1 MRTQNFPNCCTTDI
15 ITGLGTSANSSA
27 NSGNGWSLQEVY
39 NYLHNTMSR
48 NRNGAM
54 ITAIATHQQTNFIKV
69 ARILGW
75 REGPWAKS
83 TAHRNTRTKLFY
95 WLVTDGIPAD
105 AREELAKLVAKQ
117 NKA

>member
-1 MRTQNFPNCCTTDI
+1 MQTQGFPGCCTTDI
-15 ITGLGTSANSSA
+15 ITGLGTSINSSQ
-27 NSGNGWSLQEVY
+27 NSGNGWSLQQVF
-39 NYLHNTMSR
+39 NYLHQKMDR
-48 NRNGAM
+48 NYSGAM
-54 ITAIATHQQTNFIKV
+54 LTAICTHQQTNFIKV

-83 TAHRNTRTKLFY
+83 KAHRNTRTKLFY

-105 AREELAKLVAKQ
+105 AREELAKLISKQ